1 MVIIYA
7 LEENNVPYY
16 IGYTTRT
23 IRERKREHKHKLKK
37 QITQVIIDE
46 VEDSEWRYWEKFWIE
61 QYINW
66 GFKLINK
73 NKGGGGVEKHT
84 ELSKKKIGDSM
95 RGQKRPTTSAK
106 LKGKQITWDLG
117 TSIPILQFDLDG
129 NLIDEHI
136 SMGQAYNKTGVPT
149 GAICLVCKGVR
160 RKAHGFIWMYKN
172 DWDGTPPKIKQH
184 KSKGKPSGNPKGRPK
199 KLGLVK

>member
-1 MVIIYA
+1 MVIIYT

-23 IRERKREHKHKLKK
+23 IKERKREHKHKLKK

-46 VEDSEWRYWEKFWIE
+46 VEDDECKYWEKFWIA
-61 QYINW
+61 QYKNW

-84 ELSKKKIGDSM
+84 EQTKKQIGNSM
-95 RGQKRPTTSAK
+95 KGQKRPTTSIK
-106 LKGKQITWDLG
+106 LKGQKITWDLG

-129 NLIDEHI
+129 NLIDEHV
-136 SMGQAYNKTGVPT
+136 SMGQAYIKTGAPSS
-149 GAICLVCKGVR
+149 AICDVCKGKR
-160 RKAHGFIWMYKN
+160 RSSKGYLWMYKSE
-172 DWDGTPPKIKQH
+172 WDGTPPKIREH
-184 KSKGKPSGNPKGRPK
+184 KRKNKPSNNPKGRPK
-199 KLGLVK
+199 KYQSN